1 MALKKGKNIPE
12 DKSEEDLVNEKV
24 DMLQKEEAQ
33 EKRAEK
39 LKYLPDKRTLTII
52 ITAVLCFLIMIGG
65 IYMVNRMRND
75 EKYGNSGVPTN
86 SVVPATSSSSNGSV
100 SSVAPLQ
107 SSSSSAE
114 SSYQTV
120 SSVESSVISSVSSS
134 VSENSSTASV
144 ASSGYGIP
152 GGALFD

>member
-12 DKSEEDLVNEKV
+12 DKSEEGLINEKV

-52 ITAVLCFLIMIGG
+52 ITAVLCFLIVIGG
-65 IYMVNRMRND
+65 IFMVNKMREN
-75 EKYGNSGVPTN
+75 EKYSNS
-86 SVVPATSSSSNGSV
+86 SVPANSTIPTTSSSSSGSA
-100 SSVAPLQ
+100 SSVTPVQ
-107 SSSSSAE
+107 SGLSSAE
-114 SSYQTV
+114 SSSQAV
-120 SSVESSVISSVSSS
+120 SSVESSVISSVLSSA
-134 VSENSSTASV
+134 SENSGTASV